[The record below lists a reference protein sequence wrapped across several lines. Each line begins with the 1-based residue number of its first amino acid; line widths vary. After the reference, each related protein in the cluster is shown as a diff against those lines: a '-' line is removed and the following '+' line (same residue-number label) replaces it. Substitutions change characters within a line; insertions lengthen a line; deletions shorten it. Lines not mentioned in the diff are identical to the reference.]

1 MIIDAG
7 PALNFFATKNKKLLL
22 RVVGGYLSA
31 PETVANEVA
40 TKARRELRFRPA
52 GLVWAKLANA
62 NRIEVLS
69 DDVTDELAFAVERL
83 TRMPMSERMSQAKDL
98 GETMVV
104 AHAAVAAESGQD
116 VAILVDDGGGA
127 HMAENERRRMERLR
141 AQGKS
146 VGSISIYSTISVLMA
161 AGKRRYVADRGEMR
175 KVYEQLRG
183 CDDGLVNI
191 AQTPL
196 LSADAWAVE

>member
-7 PALNFFATKNKKLLL
+7 PALNFFATNNEKLLL

-52 GLVWAKLANA
+52 GLVWAKLTNA

-69 DDVTDELAFAVERL
+69 DDITDELASAVERL

-104 AHAAVAAESGQD
+104 AHAVVAARSGQD

-127 HMAENERRRMERLR
+127 QMAENERRRMERLR
-141 AQGKS
+141 TQEQSA
-146 VGSISIYSTISVLMA
+146 GSISIYNTISVLMA
-161 AGKRRYVADRGEMR
+161 AGKRRYVADKGEMR

-191 AQTPL
+191 TQTPL
-196 LSADAWAVE
+196 LSVDVWAAE